1 MESLVA
7 RAAKLGID
15 SEYFDAHGKR
25 QVVSDDALQKL
36 AQALGVEEGNEG
48 AGPSPTLIWRQG
60 RTAHLDV
67 PNGAF
72 ARWKAMDG
80 QKSIASGEGHS
91 LVLPADVPLG
101 IFQLLFELGESET
114 RRSTL
119 IVAPDQ
125 AYQLDDAGA
134 DRIWVLAVQLYAVR
148 SRRNW
153 GHGDFTDLANLVRL
167 AAEAGAAG
175 IGLNPLHALFDD
187 RPEHA
192 SPYSPNSRLFLNPLY
207 IALDAVPEF
216 RPQDVAGLE
225 DALKGPRDAELV
237 DYSTVA
243 ALKVQA
249 LRSAYQRFRKSRSA
263 KRRADFKTFRLERGE
278 ALTRFAA
285 FEVLRRRFQSVW
297 WEWPA
302 EWRQP
307 TVEAIDRV
315 RADAGDEIGYHEY
328 VQWLADRQLAAC
340 QAEARRL
347 GMPVG
352 LYIDLAVGV
361 EPGGADAWSA
371 QDSVVQQVEVGAP
384 PDLLNTAGQAWGLAA
399 LNPRAL
405 ETQAFAPFA
414 ELLAAAMR
422 HAGAIRLDHVLGL
435 NRLFLIPFGM
445 TAKDGAYVRYP
456 LQALLAVV
464 ALESVRHRCLVIGED
479 LGTVPEELRGILA
492 DWGIGS
498 YLVMLFERS
507 DHAAFKLP
515 HDYKQ
520 NALVT
525 FSTHDLP
532 TFEGWRTNHDLRVKW
547 GVGLDPGE
555 TEDGRHHSHHS
566 LREALQHSGLGWH
579 EELEFL
585 NIARFLA
592 RTPSRLMVVQIE
604 DVLRIADQP
613 NIPGTLDE
621 HPNWRRRL
629 PVDLEDFGTDERLR
643 TLAAVLAQEGRT
655 SRGPHRE
662 HHTHQD
668 GG

>member
-36 AQALGVEEGNEG
+36 AEALGGDQRNEG
-48 AGPSPTLIWRQG
+48 AGPSPALIWRQG
-60 RTAHLDV
+60 RTTHLDV
-67 PNGAF
+67 PNGVF
-72 ARWKAMDG
+72 ACWKVMDG

-91 LVLPADVPLG
+91 LALPADVPLG
-101 IFQLLFELGESET
+101 IFQLLLEIDGSET

-119 IVAPDQ
+119 IVAPEQ

-216 RPQDVAGLE
+216 RPPDVAGLQ

-243 ALKVQA
+243 ALKEQA

-263 KRRADFKTFRLERGE
+263 KRRADFKAFRLERGE

-307 TVEAIDRV
+307 TAEAIDRV
-315 RADAGDEIGYHEY
+315 RADAGDEMGYHEY

-347 GMPVG
+347 GYAGRPLYRSRGRRRAGRRRRVERARRRGAAGRGRRTARSSQYRRPG
-352 LYIDLAVGV
+352 LGT
-361 EPGGADAWSA
+361 GSA
-371 QDSVVQQVEVGAP
+371 QSSCAGDASFRAVCGAARSR
-384 PDLLNTAGQAWGLAA
+384 D
-399 LNPRAL
+399 
-405 ETQAFAPFA
+405 AP
-414 ELLAAAMR
+414 
-422 HAGAIRLDHVLGL
+422 
-435 NRLFLIPFGM
+435 
-445 TAKDGAYVRYP
+445 
-456 LQALLAVV
+456 
-464 ALESVRHRCLVIGED
+464 
-479 LGTVPEELRGILA
+479 
-492 DWGIGS
+492 
-498 YLVMLFERS
+498 
-507 DHAAFKLP
+507 
-515 HDYKQ
+515 
-520 NALVT
+520 
-525 FSTHDLP
+525 
-532 TFEGWRTNHDLRVKW
+532 
-547 GVGLDPGE
+547 
-555 TEDGRHHSHHS
+555 
-566 LREALQHSGLGWH
+566 
-579 EELEFL
+579 
-585 NIARFLA
+585 
-592 RTPSRLMVVQIE
+592 
-604 DVLRIADQP
+604 
-613 NIPGTLDE
+613 
-621 HPNWRRRL
+621 RRRDPPRPCPRDSTASSL
-629 PVDLEDFGTDERLR
+629 FHSE
-643 TLAAVLAQEGRT
+643 
-655 SRGPHRE
+655 
-662 HHTHQD
+662 
-668 GG
+668 